1 MAADTPNSGFTVQRI
16 TDDNVGGD
24 FVRGSDPKAIRFRT
38 KPAAV
43 APPSAK
49 VSLRTTLTAVTSGY
63 GLIDLSWSWPEEY
76 RDWTEVAIVRSGFGH
91 PSTVNDGVTV
101 LRATK
106 EGFQFFDTS
115 GAAMTVNVA
124 DPPTVQR
131 DDGTRLQPGRWYY
144 YTLFFFKDTW
154 EPVMFTEALTPRD
167 FGHAEHLWEAL
178 PEYYRWVDSRFRGD
192 DGYLRQFLELFGF
205 ELDLT
210 REYVESWQQVYNIDN
225 SPQPLLNQVGLNLGV
240 STDQGLGEIR
250 TRALIGQINELYEMR
265 GTAAGLRSVI
275 EASSKYRVEVT
286 TGRNLLLL
294 PDDSEFLTGSGNWVL
309 SEMSVPLRV
318 DPPPVTG
325 TGQAFNATVTGGTPV
340 VVFAT
345 AGGRALDATLTAS
358 AAPRYV
364 SLIAPYNTGD
374 KSADAGK
381 NVLSVVSNEPPGYTY
396 NTELTI
402 ACGLGV
408 DGSRALTPK
417 FNAVPVEQNVLYGF
431 SFRFKASR
439 LSSSVTAGIY
449 WFDRNELYLGTSSST
464 YPVTGDWQTVLV
476 QGLSYFSTNSM
487 LPLLPATGYG
497 QAFNAM
503 TTRTGGPY
511 LQTIGAGGRA
521 FDAAVSPATAVAGVN
536 PPSSNIEFPYLT
548 PNGYDDATG
557 TAFDAG
563 IYVNEY
569 RRYQPENLRRTVFS
583 EYSGAVFGVPYITV
597 SGRSSGD
604 SFRVMGCMFYDVGP
618 GGTTTAVAPDFYLTL
633 GSGELIGSESGKVMG
648 G

>member
-1 MAADTPNSGFTVQRI
+1 
-16 TDDNVGGD
+16 
-24 FVRGSDPKAIRFRT
+24 
-38 KPAAV
+38 
-43 APPSAK
+43 
-49 VSLRTTLTAVTSGY
+49 
-63 GLIDLSWSWPEEY
+63 
-76 RDWTEVAIVRSGFGH
+76 
-91 PSTVNDGVTV
+91 
-101 LRATK
+101 
-106 EGFQFFDTS
+106 
-115 GAAMTVNVA
+115 
-124 DPPTVQR
+124 
-131 DDGTRLQPGRWYY
+131 
-144 YTLFFFKDTW
+144 
-154 EPVMFTEALTPRD
+154 
-167 FGHAEHLWEAL
+167 
-178 PEYYRWVDSRFRGD
+178 
-192 DGYLRQFLELFGF
+192 
-205 ELDLT
+205 LDLT

-250 TRALIGQINELYEMR
+250 TRALISQINELYEMR

-487 LPLLPATGYG
+487 LPFLPATGYG
-497 QAFNAM
+497 QA
-503 TTRTGGPY
+503 Y
-511 LQTIGAGGRA
+511 GAIVTSSIPADYPDGTVRG
-521 FDAAVSPATAVAGVN
+521 FGDAVGQ
-536 PPSSNIEFPYLT
+536 
-548 PNGYDDATG
+548 
-557 TAFDAG
+557 AFDAG
-563 IYVNEY
+563 VYVNEY